1 MELNNTLRL
10 ACPFGGVSGER
21 RRKVCA
27 HVTLST
33 VHPIGLCLPLPRL
46 RVQCFVCLLA
56 ALGEYGLTRTREEKL
71 C

>member
-10 ACPFGGVSGER
+10 ACPFGGVSGEAVAR
-21 RRKVCA
+21 SSRKLCDFIA
-27 HVTLST
+27 LSI
-33 VHPIGLCLPLPRL
+33 PAMPRF

-56 ALGEYGLTRTREEKL
+56 AFGEYGLTRTREEKL